1 MAGGGTQQRLIGLV
15 DDDVS
20 FREALEGLINAF
32 GYATRAFGSA
42 EDFLGGARLAEMRCL
57 ILDVRL
63 GGMDGLEL
71 QSHLRAHGWA
81 TPVIFISSQCDACTR
96 ARAMAAGAVGF
107 LSKPFKRDA
116 LISLIEA
123 AANPGP
129 RT

>member
-1 MAGGGTQQRLIGLV
+1 MAGGGTHRRMVCLV

-42 EDFLGGARLAEMRCL
+42 EDFLRCAPLAEIRCL
-57 ILDVRL
+57 VLDVRL

-81 TPVIFISSQCDACTR
+81 TPVIFISSQCDARTR
-96 ARAMAAGAVGF
+96 ARAMDAGAVGF
-107 LSKPFKRDA
+107 LSKPFERDA

-123 AANPGP
+123 AADPAS